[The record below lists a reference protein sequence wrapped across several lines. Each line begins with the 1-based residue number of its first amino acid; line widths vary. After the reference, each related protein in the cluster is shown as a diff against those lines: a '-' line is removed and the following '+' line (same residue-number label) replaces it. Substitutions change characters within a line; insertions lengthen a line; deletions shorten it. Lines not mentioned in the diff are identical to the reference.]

1 MDLNN
6 DEAGGPI
13 SNQETP
19 DNEVTWESD
28 VSPEEEAREME
39 VVSAVIS
46 KKRRWRMLIA
56 IALILTTTWIL
67 GQFGDPFVQPPQ

>member
-13 SNQETP
+13 SNHETA
-19 DNEVTWESD
+19 DNVVAGASD

-39 VVSAVIS
+39 VISAVIS
-46 KKRRWRMLIA
+46 KKRRRRMLIA